1 MTRLPQT
8 GSRRFPSPRGRRL
21 AGHLGRFGTEP
32 LTLIEEGARLGTVFE
47 LRLWR
52 RAIVGYS
59 PDWNRLVLKDIETF
73 RSRGSLSERTPYL
86 AGGVV
91 LTDAPEHRPRRA
103 ALNPAFH
110 ARSLDALREELRA
123 VVAARVPTGDF
134 EASAWA
140 SGTVQ
145 AMLQRAFFGA
155 GPAIDPALLSR
166 FVHPLDL
173 PMPAPLLPRPLL
185 FRRMTRAMTQ
195 AVATAPM
202 GSLAAHVRDSVDRAA
217 EEVRVSFA
225 AGYDTTTH
233 TLAWALWH
241 LAASPAW
248 ADLQIL
254 PRVVDETLRMYPVGW
269 LGSRETT
276 RAVQHDGVEIPSGTL
291 VFYSP
296 WLTHHD
302 PDLWPDPHRFDP
314 SRFAASTLPAWGFIP
329 FSAGQRTCLGAHLAR
344 LMLTTALEPFCDG
357 RLRVLRGAP
366 EVRTGLTLLQRGEMH
381 LTRR

>member
-1 MTRLPQT
+1 M
-8 GSRRFPSPRGRRL
+8 SRPTPARFPAPRPQPL
-21 AGHLGRFGTEP
+21 VGHLGRFGIDP
-32 LTLIEEGARLGTVFE
+32 LALIEEGATLGKVFE

-52 RAIVGYS
+52 RAVVGYS
-59 PDWNRLVLKDIETF
+59 PEWNRLLLKDLDTF
-73 RSRGSLSERTPYL
+73 RSHGSLSQRTPYL
-86 AGGVV
+86 AGGAV

-110 ARSLDALREELRA
+110 ARALETLRDDLRD
-123 VVAARVPTGDF
+123 VVAARVPTGGF

-140 SGTVQ
+140 SRTVQ
-145 AMLQRAFFGA
+145 AMLQRAFFGT
-155 GPAIDPALLSR
+155 GRSVDPALLAR
-166 FVHPLDL
+166 FVHPLDR

-185 FRRMTRAMTQ
+185 FRAMTRAVAD
-195 AVATAPM
+195 AVAVAPA
-202 GSLAAHVRDSVDRAA
+202 GSLAAHVRDSVDRAV

-241 LAASPAW
+241 LAGSPGW
-248 ADLQIL
+248 ADPDLL
-254 PRVVDETLRMYPVGW
+254 PQVVDETLRMYPVGW

-276 RAVQHDGVEIPSGTL
+276 RAVVYDGVEIPAGTL
-291 VFYSP
+291 VFYAP

-314 SRFAASTLPAWGFIP
+314 GRFGGGSVPAWGLIP
-329 FSAGQRTCLGAHLAR
+329 FAAGERTCLGAHLAR

-357 RLRVLRGAP
+357 RLTAVRGQP
-366 EVRTGLTLLQRGEMH
+366 EVRTGLTLLPRGEMH
-381 LTRR
+381 LRRG